1 MAFDLDDEEP
11 EYTRKK
17 NGATKITADDMLKE
31 LGFKEK
37 VIDKHSITYKKV
49 LSTNEVIFLDFSLL
63 DKKVYAYYK
72 NGLVYL
78 TEGINYKLLIAIGE
92 KMKELNFYDS
102 SND

>member
-1 MAFDLDDEEP
+1 MAFDLDDEEL
-11 EYTRKK
+11 EATRKL
-17 NGATKITADDMLKE
+17 NGVIKTTADDLLKE

-37 VIDKHSITYKKV
+37 EIDNHSITYKKK
-49 LSTNEVIFLDFSLL
+49 LNSKEFIYLDFSLL